1 MDGRKQ
7 KPIRKMEG
15 STLVEVLVSVLIFS
29 CGMLAIAGL
38 QAVSFKNT
46 GDVQYRAEAI
56 HLVNAYVGKIK
67 AMTPAAMSGGAGQ
80 VVTLFESGGSEF
92 VLFENEL
99 AEKLPE
105 AGVPVVNFIADASLP
120 GGTRLVDITVTWQP
134 PGEDVTRRYTQTSVI
149 GNN

>member
-1 MDGRKQ
+1 MQ
-7 KPIRKMEG
+7 G
-15 STLVEVLVSVLIFS
+15 SSLVEVLVSVLIFS
-29 CGMLAIAGL
+29 CGMLAMAGL

-80 VVTLFESGGSEF
+80 VASLFESGGNEF
-92 VLFENEL
+92 GLFENEL
-99 AEKLPE
+99 TKKLPG
-105 AGVPVVNFIADASLP
+105 AGAPVVHFMADANLP
-120 GGTRLVDITVTWQP
+120 GETRLVEITVTWQT
-134 PGEDVTRRYTQTSVI
+134 PGENAIRRYTQTSVI